1 MEAHQ
6 IILHAKESVQS
17 FSQWLDEKVAPLAQE
32 TFSQEYA
39 EWRKELE
46 QIRALVERPGQ
57 VRIALVGTTGAG
69 KSTFLNAVLG
79 QELLPVG
86 VMQPCTAF
94 VTVVR
99 YLAGPGYRITVQ
111 FCSPL
116 EWRSD
121 LENLVAVLRPGETDE
136 ESGDRGESKRL
147 INATRKRLQA
157 IYGDSLSEGL
167 DPEEIL
173 NRPLPSEAERIFA
186 AGSVEITRF
195 TEPKEMLSYLRKLI
209 RGDSPLWPFIKQVTV
224 SGPYDFLAGGLELI
238 DLPGLNDPNE
248 ARVEVTRRFL
258 RTSPF
263 VWVVFSMVRGL
274 TDDVQRIFREEKLLR
289 TLVLSGTYSALSL
302 VGTKA
307 DDIHMNSAIDLGLPE
322 DCTFQELVAAYRA
335 QTVTEAR
342 RQLEYLVRDL
352 TTNEEEK
359 ETLARMIE
367 MARQTPVHT
376 TSGNAYMKLK
386 GIGGLRKDYGI
397 DQEEATGIPG
407 VHRHLIEI
415 AQQTGAV
422 SRVETALKR
431 LGHLHD
437 ELAFFFRAKAQIP
450 SPEVDKARARIQA
463 EHDNLG
469 NAIRD
474 IQKNAKDKLTHCRK
488 HFLEKMD
495 TLLEV
500 SVRGVHHSTE
510 EWRLIHW
517 ATLRAIVQRNGAFK
531 SPTNGRAYNLNEDVA
546 EPLLG
551 QLPVSWEQYFTEDL
565 GRVTDEFVLLIEQSG
580 KNFCE
585 KVRLIIE
592 LIFERKD
599 TSVEEQLTWFQD
611 KVALL
616 MQTAKTRVLAAVR
629 DRRSDLAAKI
639 PLVAQSRM
647 QPSYKA
653 SKGESGSGIKKR
665 ILDHLRPAAVE
676 SARPIYSTIQTD
688 LLEGLNELESIINR
702 MLGDLA
708 HAAHEQAKIVAHN
721 AHIGVNEAATNP
733 VWVELLNSMPLR
745 V

>member
-1 MEAHQ
+1 MIRQ
-6 IILHAKESVQS
+6 AKESVQS
-17 FSQWLDEKVAPLAQE
+17 FAQWLDEKAAPLAQE

-39 EWRKELE
+39 QWRQELE
-46 QIRALVERPGQ
+46 QIRALVEKPGQ

-224 SGPYDFLAGGLELI
+224 NGPYNFLAGGLELI

-248 ARVEVTRRFL
+248 ARVEVTRKFL

-263 VWVVFSMVRGL
+263 VWVVFPMVRGL

-342 RQLEYLVRDL
+342 SQLEEMVRDL
-352 TTNEEEK
+352 TTNAEEK
-359 ETLARMIE
+359 ETLARMIK

-376 TSGNAYMKLK
+376 VSANAYMKLK
-386 GIGGLRKDYGI
+386 GIWGRGKDYGL
-397 DQEEATGIPG
+397 DEEETGIPG
-407 VHRHLIEI
+407 AHRHLIEI

-437 ELAFFFRAKAQIP
+437 EIAFFFRAKVQSP
-450 SPEVDKARARIQA
+450 SREVEDARARIQA
-463 EHDNLG
+463 EHGRLG
-469 NAIRD
+469 HAIRST
-474 IQKNAKDKLTHCRK
+474 QENAKDQLIHCRK

-495 TLLEV
+495 SLLAV
-500 SVRGVHHSTE
+500 SVQEVRGITE
-510 EWRLIHW
+510 EWQRLHW
-517 ATLRAIVQRNGAFK
+517 TTLRAIVQRNGVFK
-531 SPTNGRAYNLNEDVA
+531 SPTNGRLHNLNEEVA

-565 GRVTDEFVLLIEQSG
+565 GRVTDEFVLLIQQSG
-580 KNFCE
+580 KNFCD
-585 KVRLIIE
+585 KVRLIIDV
-592 LIFERKD
+592 IFHRKD
-599 TSVEEQLTWFQD
+599 TSVEDQLTWFRD

-616 MQTAKTRVLAAVR
+616 ARTAKIRVLAAVR
-629 DRRSDLAAKI
+629 ERRSDLAAKI
-639 PLVAQSRM
+639 PLVVQSRM

-653 SKGESGSGIKKR
+653 AKGESGSGIKER
-665 ILDHLRPAAVE
+665 ILAHLQPAAIE
-676 SARPIYSTIQTD
+676 SARPIYTTIQED
-688 LLEGLNELESIINR
+688 LLAGLNELESIINR

-708 HAAHEQAKIVAHN
+708 QAAQEQAKIVADN
-721 AHIGVNEAATNP
+721 ANIDVNEAATNP
-733 VWVELLNSMPLR
+733 VMVELLNSMPPPT
-745 V
+745 